1 MLAAREEELGSHRP
15 PDLFSSR
22 HQEVIII
29 IIIIIATRSSQ
40 CQQVPGYAHC
50 ISASGR
56 VGTCPGGELEGSGE
70 EETPNQGHHPASGEE
85 SGCRPGVW
93 CTPECLTAGQPRA
106 AVEQLPWDPIS
117 AGAPSAHLPSQ
128 LSQPHLAP
136 IYPVEL

>member
-15 PDLFSSR
+15 PDLFSSH

-29 IIIIIATRSSQ
+29 IIATQSSQ
-40 CQQVPGYAHC
+40 CQHTALPHQVEWVP
-50 ISASGR
+50 
-56 VGTCPGGELEGSGE
+56 VPELEGSGE
-70 EETPNQGHHPASGEE
+70 EETPNQGHHPASGAE

-93 CTPECLTAGQPRA
+93 CSPECLIPRQPRA

-117 AGAPSAHLPSQ
+117 ARAPSAHLPSQ